1 MTAAPEAPRGA
12 VWRAAGVFAAAAVA
26 ATWPLAPRLATHLPA
41 GANDLFQNVWN
52 LWWWKKA
59 LLDLGATPFWTPY
72 LYAPEGLD
80 LTFHTHSPLTML
92 MTLPVNALL
101 GPVAAYNAAVLLAV
115 ALCGLGAYL
124 LARELV
130 RDEAAAVAAGLVFAL
145 FPQHQEQLLEH
156 LNLLSCQWMPFALL
170 FLVRSLRY
178 GRRADGVLAGVFYA
192 LNALACYHLGLLLTL
207 VGIPIAAWY
216 LRESPCRR
224 RALAG
229 LGAGAAAGAAMLL
242 PFVWPMA
249 KAMLGGEA
257 FFVKP
262 LEYRPVDPAFFAIP
276 PPASTL
282 LGGVFEDIYRAHRGS
297 EFQYA
302 GFVCFMGWIPLLAVA
317 RVAAGLGKRAG
328 RGEKLLW
335 LGVFLGFSLF
345 ACGKCLTFLGTTY
358 EGVSLPQGW
367 TQEFGPFRVLRIAN
381 RYLIPASLALA
392 VLTAQGLVRLPLRAP
407 GAWALAALVAL
418 EFLWVPFPTAALVP
432 HPYMRELARDPRA
445 GVVLELPP
453 CLDASRVDHMLDQMV
468 HGKPIA
474 GGYSACTPPA
484 LRETVRELLRGLG
497 VEPED
502 LRIPP
507 PIDRALLDALRRR
520 GVGTIILRPGE
531 TREAFRAAREEA
543 LARGEL
549 PFFLRLLRPARALPE
564 RRLEVIAAQLTR
576 LLGPPI
582 YEDGELAVW
591 RL

>member
-1 MTAAPEAPRGA
+1 VTGAPRPPRGA
-12 VWRAAGVFAAAAVA
+12 VWRAVAVFAAAAVA
-26 ATWPLAPRLATHLPA
+26 TTWPLAPRLSTHLPA
-41 GANDLFQNVWN
+41 GANDLFQNVWT

-59 LLDLGATPFWTPY
+59 LLDLGTTPFWTPY
-72 LYAPEGLD
+72 LYAPDGLD

-115 ALCGLGAYL
+115 ILCGLGAYL

-130 RDEAAAVAAGLVFAL
+130 RNEAAAVAAGLVFAL
-145 FPQHQEQLLEH
+145 FPQHQEQLMEH

-170 FLVRSLRY
+170 FLVRGLKY

-192 LNALACYHLGLLLTL
+192 LNALASYHLGLLLTFMGL
-207 VGIPIAAWY
+207 PIALWY

-229 LGAGAAAGAAMLL
+229 LGAGAAAGAALL
-242 PFVWPMA
+242 APFVWPMA

-276 PPASTL
+276 PPTSTF
-282 LGGVFEDIYRAHRGS
+282 LGGLFEDVYRARRGN

-302 GFVCFMGWIPLLAVA
+302 GFVCFLGWVPLLAVV
-317 RVAAGLGKRAG
+317 RVAAGLGSRAG

-335 LGVFLGFSLF
+335 LGVFLGFCLF
-345 ACGKCLTFLGTTY
+345 ACGKCLTFFGTTY
-358 EGVSLPQGW
+358 PGVSLPQGW
-367 TQEFGPFRVLRIAN
+367 TQELGPFRVLRIAN

-392 VLTAQGLVRLPLRAP
+392 VLTAQGLARLPLGAP
-407 GAWALAALVAL
+407 GRWALAGLIAL
-418 EFLWVPFPTAALVP
+418 EFLWAPFPTAELGL
-432 HPYMRELARDPRA
+432 HPYMRELARDPDA
-445 GVVLELPP
+445 GAVLALPP
-453 CLDASRVDHMLDQMV
+453 CLDAARVDHMLDQME
-468 HGKPIA
+468 HERPIV

-484 LRETVRELLRGLG
+484 LKEDVRKLLRGLG
-497 VEPED
+497 VAPED
-502 LRIPP
+502 LAIPP
-507 PIDRALLDALRRR
+507 VIDRALVDALKRR

-564 RRLEVIAAQLTR
+564 RRLEVMAAQLTR

-582 YEDGELAVW
+582 HEDEELAVW